1 MKKNAVVI
9 IVIIIALIFVSMVV
23 SCQVQKEIIVNNS
36 DNDSVISV
44 QTTTLSEN
52 NDRKNTEPSSETAAE
67 NNAPK
72 DLKIDAADPT
82 KGEYFVYAILKSVNK
97 QNNVIEVEQIINEPN
112 EKEIQPTVI
121 LENSC
126 QVVRIILDMAIET
139 EAFYEIG
146 ISDIKLNSEIGII
159 FNSDNTARA
168 VIFQEIQQ

>member
-1 MKKNAVVI
+1 MKKNAA
-9 IVIIIALIFVSMVV
+9 IVIATIIALIFVPMVV
-23 SCQVQKEIIVNNS
+23 SCRVQKETTVNDS
-36 DNDSVISV
+36 DNDSVTSM
-44 QTTTLSEN
+44 QTTSLSEN
-52 NDRKNTEPSSETAAE
+52 DDRKNTEPSSETVAE

-97 QNNVIEVEQIINEPN
+97 QNNAIEVEQIINEPN

-121 LENSC
+121 LENSY
-126 QVVRIILDMAIET
+126 QVVRIILDMATET
-139 EAFYEIG
+139 ETFYEIG

-168 VIFQEIQQ
+168 VIFQETQQ